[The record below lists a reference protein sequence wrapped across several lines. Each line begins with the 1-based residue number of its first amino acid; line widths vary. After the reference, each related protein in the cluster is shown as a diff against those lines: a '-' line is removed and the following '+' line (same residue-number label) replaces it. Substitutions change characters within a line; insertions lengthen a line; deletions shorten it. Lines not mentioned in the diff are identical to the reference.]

1 MRLSSR
7 ILVPG
12 LARSRSATKKKIRI
26 MAEKKQKRCSKLAR
40 SEQAATERECGKRR
54 LSARGAARDLGCSPA
69 SASDKVRRND
79 AVAMDLVRAG
89 QGRGGVRGRLRAPQ
103 ASLSLRLVQAAA
115 RPLL

>member
-40 SEQAATERECGKRR
+40 SEQAATEREGGRR

-103 ASLSLRLVQAAA
+103 ASLGLRLVQAAA